1 MRLFGKIPLYLV
13 SRVGFILFCVLFL
26 EVCYFSYILTR
37 PDSDVRSDVIL
48 VFMGAEKR
56 VEAGYQLANQGL
68 APCIVL
74 SPATD
79 ALRRHFDRKYARK
92 DTVSH
97 IPENQASTTFENAWY
112 TSRIIEA
119 NHYKTVILV
128 TSDYHMPRSLA
139 LLRLFLAGTG
149 VQVHAHPVYGPSGA
163 VAVNATLL
171 KLVYN
176 EMVKFWGSLFEYVDY
191 MVCGKTAE
199 KPVKKSALSLF
210 LRSVVLLDVK
220 PSW

>member
-1 MRLFGKIPLYLV
+1 LKTLLHFVLRI
-13 SRVGFILFCVLFL
+13 GFVLFCLLFF
-26 EVCYFSYILTR
+26 EVSYFSYILTH
-37 PDSDVRSDVIL
+37 PDSDVPSDAVLI
-48 VFMGAEKR
+48 FMGNEKR
-56 VEAGYQLANQGL
+56 IETGYKLANQGL

-74 SPATD
+74 SPAIDT
-79 ALRRHFDRKYARK
+79 LRCRFDRKYALK

-97 IPENQASTTFENAWY
+97 IPEDQATTTFENALY
-112 TSRIIEA
+112 ISRIIMA
-119 NHYKTVILV
+119 NQFKTVILV

-149 VQVHAHPVYGPSGA
+149 VRVHAHPVYGPSGA

-176 EMVKFWGSLFEYVDY
+176 EMVEFWGSLFEYIDY
-191 MVCGKTAE
+191 LIRGKTAE
-199 KPVKKSALSLF
+199 RPVKKSAFSLF

-220 PSW
+220 PAW